1 MARIEKAENV
11 INTSLRL
18 NLDKPTHKEA
28 WDYLQSMDKSQFKS
42 YSHAVAVSVTDY
54 FKRHY
59 RNQQDPYFENREREE
74 RFIGQIITAVEGA
87 LEKTIPNFLT
97 ACLAGV
103 SRSYLA
109 EGFPPVQSVEIPT
122 KVADDTISEDIDY
135 GFIGG

>member
-1 MARIEKAENV
+1 VAKLENV

-18 NLDKPTHKEA
+18 NLDKPAHKEA
-28 WDYLQSMDKSQFKS
+28 WDYLQTMDKSQFKS

-59 RNQQDPYFENREREE
+59 RSEQDPYFENREREE

-103 SRSYLA
+103 SRSY
-109 EGFPPVQSVEIPT
+109 PVQSTEISA
-122 KVADDTISEDIDY
+122 KSADDTINEDIDY

>member
-1 MARIEKAENV
+1 MAQIEKTENI

-18 NLDKPTHKEA
+18 NLARPDHKQA

-54 FKRHY
+54 FKRYY
-59 RNQQDPYFENREREE
+59 RNQNDPYFENREREE

-103 SRSYLA
+103 SRSC
-109 EGFPPVQSVEIPT
+109 PVQSTEISA
-122 KVADDTISEDIDY
+122 KSADDTINEDIDY

>member
-1 MARIEKAENV
+1 MAKLENV

-18 NLDKPTHKEA
+18 NLEKPDHKQA

-54 FKRHY
+54 FKRYY
-59 RNQQDPYFENREREE
+59 RNKQDPYFENREQEE
-74 RFIGQIITAVEGA
+74 RFIGQIVTAVEGA

-103 SRSYLA
+103 SRSYPVQLA
-109 EGFPPVQSVEIPT
+109 ETPVKS
-122 KVADDTISEDIDY
+122 ADDTINEDIDY